1 MFKKLMASFGVGAA
15 KVNLVLDKEGYRIGE
30 VVSGKVI
37 VMGGNAAQDIN
48 TLHVDVM
55 MRVIIKGKE
64 VKRVL
69 DTVSV
74 ARNIRVEAREVKEI
88 PFEHLLPL
96 YYPIAKSS
104 LSYFLITKMDIA
116 QAVDTDDNDPLLVLP
131 NKDMQMVFDALQI
144 LNFKEKI
151 GSGKITESGQEFEFY
166 PGPQFAEQL
175 KEIRLKFY
183 VGQNEFKLLMEIE
196 MNGGY
201 MRSGIGHHAEL
212 TVPADVRTNGSAQQ
226 LADAVK
232 SFLEKE
238 LVVISVQG
246 PKMAPS
252 NHSNQQALRHG
263 SGMGGVMGGMVA
275 GMLGGALLGSILEG
289 EEEANYVVGEEDSF
303 DTGLGDFLDFGDD
316 DF

>member
-30 VVSGKVI
+30 VVRGKVI
-37 VMGGNAAQDIN
+37 VMGGNVAQDIN
-48 TLHVDVM
+48 TLDVDVL

-69 DTVSV
+69 DTVPV
-74 ARNIRVEAREVKEI
+74 ARNFRLEAREVKEI
-88 PFEHLLPL
+88 PFEHLLPIN
-96 YYPIAKSS
+96 YPIAKSS

-116 QAVDTDDNDPLLVLP
+116 QAMDTDDNDPLVVLP

-151 GSGKITESGQEFEFY
+151 GSGKITEFGQEFEFY

-175 KEIRLKFY
+175 KEIKLKFY
-183 VGQNEFKLLMEIE
+183 IGENEFKLFMEIE

-201 MRSGIGHHAEL
+201 MRSGISHHAEL
-212 TVPADVRTNGSAQQ
+212 TVPTDLLADE
-226 LADAVK
+226 LADAIND
-232 SFLEKE
+232 FLEKE

-246 PKMAPS
+246 PKIAPS
-252 NHSNQQALRHG
+252 NHSNQQFLGPG
-263 SGMGGVMGGMVA
+263 SSMGGFMGGMVA
-275 GMLGGALLGSILEG
+275 GMLSGALLGSIFEG
-289 EEEANYVVGEEDSF
+289 AAEANHLVGEEDSF
-303 DTGLGDFLDFGDD
+303 DTGLGGFLDFGDD